1 MTRVVITGLGVISPV
16 GTGLDTFWSAL
27 VNGVSG
33 VREISRFDASQYRTR
48 IAAEVT
54 DFAPENYLDRKESRR
69 MDRFAQFAVACAV
82 MAVEDAR
89 LDLARVEKERIGV
102 VFGSGVGGIQT
113 LEEQAKILFTR
124 GPDRVSPFFVPMMIS
139 NMAAGQIAMTF
150 GFQGPNFTL
159 VSACASSNHAI
170 GDAFKI
176 IQSGA
181 ADVVITGGA
190 EAAITP
196 LALAGFCAMK
206 ALSTRNDEPARA
218 SRPFDAERDGFV
230 MGEGAAVLILEA
242 EEHAR
247 RRGARIYA
255 EICGYGTSCDAYH
268 VTAPD
273 PEGTGA
279 ARAMANAVAD
289 AGLRPEDIDYINA
302 HGTST
307 PLNDRVET
315 AAIKRVFGEHA
326 YRLAVSSTKS
336 MTGHLLGAAG
346 GLEAVAS
353 VLTIFH
359 QVIPPTI
366 NYEVPDPECDLDY
379 VPNKARPARVRAVL
393 SNGFGFGGQ
402 NASLVFRQPEAGDA
416 FGR

>member
-1 MTRVVITGLGVISPV
+1 LTRVVITGMGVVSPV

-33 VREISRFDASQYRTR
+33 IRRITRFDASHYRTR
-48 IAAEVT
+48 IAAEVA
-54 DFAPENYLDRKESRR
+54 DFVPENYLDRKECRR
-69 MDRFAQFAVACAV
+69 MDRFTQFAVACAM
-82 MAVEDAR
+82 MAVEDAG
-89 LDLARVEKERIGV
+89 LDLTRVDKERTGV
-102 VFGSGVGGIQT
+102 IFGSGIGGIET
-113 LEEQAKILFTR
+113 LEEQARVLFTR
-124 GPDRVSPFFVPMMIS
+124 GPDRVSPFFVPMMIG
-139 NMAAGQIAMTF
+139 NMAAGQIAMAL
-150 GFQGPNFTL
+150 GFYGPNFTL

-181 ADVVITGGA
+181 ADVVVTGGA

-206 ALSTRNDEPARA
+206 ATSTRNDEPARA

-230 MGEGAAVLILEA
+230 MGEGAAVLVLES

-255 EICGYGTSCDAYH
+255 EICGYGMSCDAYH
-268 VTAPD
+268 ITAPD
-273 PEGTGA
+273 PEGMGA
-279 ARAMANAVAD
+279 ARAMANALAD
-289 AGLRPEDIDYINA
+289 AGLRPEYIDYINA

-307 PLNDRVET
+307 PLNDQVET
-315 AAIKRVFGEHA
+315 VAIKRVFGDHA

-353 VLTIFH
+353 VLAIFH

-366 NYEVPDPECDLDY
+366 NYEFPDPECDLDY

-402 NASLVFRQPEAGDA
+402 NASLVFRCFEAGDA

>member
-1 MTRVVITGLGVISPV
+1 MGVISPV

-69 MDRFAQFAVACAV
+69 MDRFTQFAVACAV

-230 MGEGAAVLILEA
+230 MGEGAAVLVLEG

-268 VTAPD
+268 ITAPD

-315 AAIKRVFGEHA
+315 AAIKRVFGDHA

>member
-1 MTRVVITGLGVISPV
+1 LTRVVITGLGVISPV